1 MDYCPPLPARRDN
14 CVAGNC
20 DSEITGAIMKRREI
34 ITSDF
39 ENQHLLV
46 LRQERDFLMHRVLH
60 RVAVHPQDLIAYL
73 KPK

>member
-1 MDYCPPLPARRDN
+1 
-14 CVAGNC
+14 
-20 DSEITGAIMKRREI
+20 MKRREI

-39 ENQHLLV
+39 ENQHLLI